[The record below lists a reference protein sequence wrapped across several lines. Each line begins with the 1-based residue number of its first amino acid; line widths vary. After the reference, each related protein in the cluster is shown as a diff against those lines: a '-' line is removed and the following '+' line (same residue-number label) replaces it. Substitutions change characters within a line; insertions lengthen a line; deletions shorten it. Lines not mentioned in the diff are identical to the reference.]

1 MNDGDLAYVR
11 PVRGGPE
18 SLAQYRDH
26 DDIDPYFIYFGTDWT
41 DRAERVHVVRH
52 VRLVDQ

>member
-41 DRAERVHVVRH
+41 DRAERVEVVRR